1 MSAKIEQRVLH
12 IDFIFR
18 ICNLIIFI
26 IVDEINREI
35 DRHKSMTYKT
45 NTKYFYI

>member
-26 IVDEINREI
+26 IVDVDREI
-35 DRHKSMTYKT
+35 DRHKSIIYKT